1 MSIEV
6 FDCLQGSPEW
16 FKARLGIPTASEFA
30 AVKAKGEG
38 KTRRTYMMKLIGEI
52 MTGECMENYSNAHME
67 RGKEMEPDA
76 RNLYAFQM
84 DVEPIQVGFVR
95 NGRKGAS
102 PDSLIGADGMC
113 EIKTKLP
120 HLQAEVLLADKLP
133 PEHMAQCQGNLWV
146 AEREWIDFV
155 SYWPRMPLFVKR
167 VYRDDTYIKT
177 LAKEVDLFLA
187 EMDTYLAVLKDEPL
201 KVIAA

>member
-1 MSIEV
+1 MIEV
-6 FDCLQGSPEW
+6 FDCEQGSPDW
-16 FKARLGIPTASEFA
+16 FKARLGIPTASQFS
-30 AVKAKGEG
+30 AVKAKGDG

-52 MTGECMENYSNAHME
+52 FTGEPMDSFSNSHTE

-76 RNLYAFQM
+76 RNLYAFRM
-84 DVEPIQVGFVR
+84 DVDPVQVGFVR

-133 PEHMAQCQGNLWV
+133 PEHLAQCQGNLWV
-146 AEREWIDFV
+146 AEREWIDFI

-167 VYRDDTYIKT
+167 VYRDDTYIAM
-177 LAKEVDLFLA
+177 LANEVNLFLS
-187 EMDTYLAVLKDEPL
+187 EMDTYLAVLRDEPL
-201 KVIAA
+201 KVVAA

>member
-1 MSIEV
+1 MIEV
-6 FDCLQGSPEW
+6 FDCPQGSPEW

-52 MTGECMENYSNAHME
+52 LTGECMENYSNSHME

-76 RNLYAFQM
+76 RNLYAFRM
-84 DVEPIQVGFVR
+84 DIEPVQVGFVR

-102 PDSLIGADGMC
+102 PDSLIGNDGMC

-133 PEHMAQCQGNLWV
+133 PEHLAQCQGNLWV

-167 VYRDDTYIKT
+167 VYRDEAYIAM
-177 LAKEVDLFLA
+177 LAKEVDQFLM
-187 EMDTYLAVLKDEPL
+187 ELDTYLAVLKDEPL

>member
-1 MSIEV
+1 MIEV
-6 FDCLQGSPEW
+6 FDCEQGSPEW
-16 FKARLGIPTASEFA
+16 IKARLGIPTASQFS
-30 AVKAKGEG
+30 AVKAKGDG
-38 KTRRTYMMKLIGEI
+38 KTRRTYMMKLIGEVW
-52 MTGECMENYSNAHME
+52 TGEPMDGFSNAHTE

-76 RNLYAFQM
+76 RNLYAFRM
-84 DVEPIQVGFVR
+84 DVDPVQVGFIR

-133 PEHMAQCQGNLWV
+133 TEHVAQCQGNLWV

-167 VYRDDTYIKT
+167 VYRDETYIAM

-187 EMDTYLAVLKDEPL
+187 EMDTYLSVLRDEPL

>member
-1 MSIEV
+1 MIEV
-6 FDCLQGSPEW
+6 FNCEQGTPEW
-16 FKARLGIPTASEFA
+16 FAARLGVPTASQFA

-52 MTGECMENYSNAHME
+52 LTGESSENFSNLHME
-67 RGKEMEPDA
+67 RGHEMEPDA
-76 RNLYAFQM
+76 RNLYAFRL
-84 DVEPIQVGFVR
+84 DVDPVQVGFLR

-102 PDSLIGADGMC
+102 PDSLVGTNGMC

-133 PEHMAQCQGNLWV
+133 PEHVAQCQGNLWV

-167 VYRDDTYIKT
+167 VYRDEAYIAT

-187 EMDTYLAVLKDEPL
+187 EMDTYLTVLRDEPL

>member
-1 MSIEV
+1 MIEV
-6 FDCLQGSPEW
+6 FDCPQGSPEW
-16 FKARLGIPTASEFA
+16 FAARLGIPTASEFG

-38 KTRRTYMMKLIGEI
+38 KTRRTYMMKLIGEVL
-52 MTGECMENYSNAHME
+52 TGESMEKFSNGHME

-76 RNLYAFQM
+76 RNLYAFRM
-84 DVEPIQVGFVR
+84 DVEPLQVGFLR

-102 PDSLIGADGMC
+102 PDSLIDTNGMV

-133 PEHMAQCQGNLWV
+133 TEHIAQCQGNLWV

-167 VYRDDTYIKT
+167 VYRDDAYIAT
-177 LAKEVDLFLA
+177 LAKEVELFLK
-187 EMDTYLAVLKDEPL
+187 EMDTYLAVLRDEPL

>member
-1 MSIEV
+1 MIEV
-6 FDCLQGSPEW
+6 FDFPQGSPEW

-52 MTGECMENYSNAHME
+52 LTGECMEGYSNAHME

-76 RNLYAFQM
+76 RNLYAFRM

-102 PDSLIGADGMC
+102 PDSLIGLNGMC

-120 HLQAEVLLADKLP
+120 HLQAEVLLADRLP
-133 PEHMAQCQGNLWV
+133 PEHIAQCQGNLWV

-167 VYRDDTYIKT
+167 VYRDDAYIAT

>member
-1 MSIEV
+1 MIEV
-6 FDCLQGSPEW
+6 LTCEQGSDEW
-16 FKARLGIPTASEFA
+16 RAARLGIPTASEFA
-30 AVKAKGEG
+30 AVRAKGEG

-52 MTGECMENYSNAHME
+52 LTGDPSEGFSNAHMD

-76 RNLYAFQM
+76 RNLYSFRM
-84 DVEPIQVGFVR
+84 DVEPELVGFIR

-102 PDSLIGADGMC
+102 PDSLIGANGMC

-167 VYRDDTYIKT
+167 IYRDDTYIAA
-177 LAKEVDLFLA
+177 LSKEVDLFLA
-187 EMDTYLAVLKDEPL
+187 EMDTYLAVLRDEPL
-201 KVIAA
+201 RVVA

>member
-1 MSIEV
+1 MIEV
-6 FDCLQGSPEW
+6 FDCPQGSPEW
-16 FKARLGIPTASEFA
+16 FKARLGIPTASEFGT
-30 AVKAKGEG
+30 VKAKGEG

-52 MTGECMENYSNAHME
+52 LTGESMESFSNSHTE
-67 RGKEMEPDA
+67 RGKEMEPDG
-76 RNLYAFQM
+76 RNLYAFHR
-84 DVEPIQVGFVR
+84 DVEPVQVGFIR

-133 PEHMAQCQGNLWV
+133 PEHLAQCQGNLWV

-167 VYRDDTYIKT
+167 VYRDEAYIAM
-177 LAKEVDLFLA
+177 LAKEVDQFLM
-187 EMDTYLAVLKDEPL
+187 ELDTYLAVLKDEPL

>member
-1 MSIEV
+1 MIEV
-6 FDCLQGSPEW
+6 FDCPQGSPEW

-52 MTGECMENYSNAHME
+52 LTGECMEGFSNSHME
-67 RGKEMEPDA
+67 RGKDMEPDA
-76 RNLYAFQM
+76 RNLYSFRM
-84 DVEPIQVGFVR
+84 DVEPVQIGFVR

-133 PEHMAQCQGNLWV
+133 PEHLPQCQGNLWV

-167 VYRDDTYIKT
+167 VYRDESYISM
-177 LAKEVDLFLA
+177 LAKEVDSFLM
-187 EMDTYLAVLKDEPL
+187 EMDTYLAVLRDEPL

>member
-1 MSIEV
+1 MIQV
-6 FDCLQGSPEW
+6 INCDQGSTEW
-16 FKARLGIPTASEFA
+16 RFARLGIPTASQFS

-52 MTGECMENYSNAHME
+52 LTGEPCENYSNDHME
-67 RGKEMEPDA
+67 RGKEMEQDA
-76 RNLYAFQM
+76 RNLYSFHV
-84 DVEPIQVGFVR
+84 DIEPELVGFIR

-102 PDSLIGADGMC
+102 PDSLIGTNGMC
-113 EIKTKLP
+113 EIKTKLA
-120 HLQAEVLLADKLP
+120 HLQAEVLLADKVP
-133 PEHMAQCQGNLWV
+133 TDHIAQCQGNLWV

-167 VYRDDTYIKT
+167 VYRDEAYIAT

-187 EMDTYLAVLKDEPL
+187 EMDTYLTVLRDDPL

>member
-1 MSIEV
+1 MAVEV
-6 FDCLQGSPEW
+6 FDCEQGSPEW
-16 FKARLGIPTASEFA
+16 FKARLGIPTASEFS

-52 MTGECMENYSNAHME
+52 LTGESMENFSNSHTE

-76 RNLYAFQM
+76 RNLYAFRM
-84 DVEPIQVGFVR
+84 DVEPVQVGFVR

-102 PDSLIGADGMC
+102 PDSLIGTSGMC

-133 PEHMAQCQGNLWV
+133 SEHVAQCQGNLWV

-167 VYRDDTYIKT
+167 VYRDDAYIAT
-177 LAKEVDLFLA
+177 LSKEVDLFLA
-187 EMDTYLAVLKDEPL
+187 EMDTYLAVLRDEPL